1 MSLFLSINLL
11 QFLPSPSALA
21 LDVAANTAVAAE
33 MDAIQRP
40 KQAACL
46 ICRKGK
52 IKCKFLSVESLQCKR
67 CQQLDVE
74 CVRPVIHVG
83 RQKGIKK

>member
-1 MSLFLSINLL
+1 MERTSNFFLILNLMKLDLPQSLST
-11 QFLPSPSALA
+11 A
-21 LDVAANTAVAAE
+21 LDVGVVL
-33 MDAIQRP
+33 MDASQRP

-52 IKCKFLSVESLQCKR
+52 IKCEFLSGESTRCKR
-67 CQQLDVE
+67 CQQLDAE
-74 CVRPVIHVG
+74 CVRPIIHAG

>member
-1 MSLFLSINLL
+1 M
-11 QFLPSPSALA
+11 
-21 LDVAANTAVAAE
+21 AATAE
-33 MDAIQRP
+33 MDAIHRP

-52 IKCKFLSVESLQCKR
+52 IKCEFLSVESLQCKR